1 MTHRRVSPILVIAIA
16 TIATPLA
23 EAKRE
28 KICNMQAQTVQSDAR
43 HFTLVVTYPKHCE
56 VSMDT
61 APKKITLSIAL
72 SGGAY
77 VLPKAKPPSS
87 KKSRAPQSKPSPS
100 GTPLSGKLAALID
113 EARSKIGSRY
123 VYGASGPAHFDC
135 SGFVYYLYRHQ
146 GIEIPRTSRA
156 QSQSGAQL
164 VRKNLKKGDM
174 VFFDTGNRGHVNHS
188 GIYLGNGKFIHSSS
202 GKAYGVTISN
212 LDQGFYKD
220 KLRWGVRVFETKDD
234 TATKPHIKPSSK
246 KGTRQRSRKP
256 AKSPQKK
263 QTKKTHRRK

>member
-1 MTHRRVSPILVIAIA
+1 MKQRKFYMTIWRLTNNAKIAIA
-16 TIATPLA
+16 TAIGLTLISTASIK
-23 EAKRE
+23 AKQA
-28 KICNMQAQTVQSDAR
+28 CTLQAQTVQSDAR

-61 APKKITLSIAL
+61 APKTITLKIAP

-77 VLPKAKPPSS
+77 ALPKAKPPSTQKTQAI
-87 KKSRAPQSKPSPS
+87 KKTKSTHSNQSASD
-100 GTPLSGKLAALID
+100 KLTALID

-135 SGFVYYLYRHQ
+135 SGFVYYLFRHQ

-156 QSQSGAQL
+156 QSESGAHL
-164 VRKNLKKGDM
+164 TRKELQRGDM

-188 GIYLGNGKFIHSSS
+188 GIYLGKGQFIHSSS

-212 LDQGFYKD
+212 LDRGFYK
-220 KLRWGVRVFETKDD
+220 KKFRWGVRVWK
-234 TATKPHIKPSSK
+234 
-246 KGTRQRSRKP
+246 
-256 AKSPQKK
+256 
-263 QTKKTHRRK
+263 TKKATSPKSHTKSSHKK